1 MAGAAYDEDQE
12 EPAEADEDEAESQN
26 VQQKGSF
33 AQRFVARREAKRAR
47 KSGGTSLG
55 DRLRGLVAERPET

>member
-1 MAGAAYDEDQE
+1 MAGAAHDQDQE
-12 EPAEADEDEAESQN
+12 GPAEADEDEAESE
-26 VQQKGSF
+26 QQKGSF